1 MSPPANDRSFATW
14 RPSMAASC
22 GRFSRSANWSKARS
36 TKSRRVAA
44 TRVVTALCRT
54 ADSIPPPCFPGV
66 RPAERACARWA
77 WTSATASAASPS
89 STAVCGRRAPMW
101 SGCTNRC
108 CTPSINWNKPC
119 ACRRPPPP
127 ARAHRGRVVEIRYRQ
142 SPQDAELFLQAL
154 RALPVESWWEDWM
167 RHADRL
173 LEDPELVN
181 IVHQVQLKRWPK
193 SRTRGRLSTPT
204 EVVLR
209 LMVLKH
215 IRNWSYGVLAREV
228 RANLVYRQF
237 TRLGHHR
244 MPHAKTLGKLGLL
257 LGPTVV
263 QQLHQR
269 VVAQAQA
276 EKVIR
281 GNKLRVDTTVVETN
295 IHYPTDSVLLGDG
308 VRVLTRVM
316 RQINE
321 VVGDMGEKLRDRRR
335 SVGHRLIEIG
345 RASRGRGPQVQKKL
359 EQGYRKLLGSTG
371 QVMAQAKRFS
381 QEIVKGVKR
390 SADVLQQAA
399 LEGMKKEI
407 DTMLPRVQQVVSQTR
422 ARIIHGVTNSAG
434 KIVSLF
440 EHTSEIIRKGKPGKP
455 TEFGK
460 MIKVQEAENQ
470 IIVAFEVYDK
480 RPADSALLIPAIEQ
494 HQQRLGV
501 VPRVAAGDAG
511 FSPPQTKR

>member
-1 MSPPANDRSFATW
+1 MPPPANDRSFVTW
-14 RPSMAASC
+14 RQSMAASC
-22 GRFSRSANWSKARS
+22 GKFSRSANWSRARS
-36 TKSRRVAA
+36 IKSRRVAA
-44 TRVVTALCRT
+44 IRVATALLR
-54 ADSIPPPCFPGV
+54 AANSIRPRCFPGA

-77 WTSATASAASPS
+77 WISAPASAACPS
-89 STAVCGRRAPMW
+89 STAVCGRPAPMW
-101 SGCTNRC
+101 FGCTHRC

-119 ACRRPPPP
+119 ACLRPLPLADHAPP
-127 ARAHRGRVVEIRYRQ
+127 ARAPRGRVVEIRYRQ
-142 SPQDAELFLQAL
+142 SQQDAELFAQAL
-154 RALPVESWWEDWM
+154 LALPVESWWEDWM

-173 LEDPELVN
+173 LADPELVN
-181 IVHQVQLKRWPK
+181 IVHQVLLKRRPK
-193 SRTRGRLSTPT
+193 SRTRGRLSTPA
-204 EVVLR
+204 EV
-209 LMVLKH
+209 
-215 IRNWSYGVLAREV
+215 
-228 RANLVYRQF
+228 
-237 TRLGHHR
+237 
-244 MPHAKTLGKLGLL
+244 
-257 LGPTVV
+257 
-263 QQLHQR
+263 
-269 VVAQAQA
+269 
-276 EKVIR
+276 VIR
-281 GNKLRVDTTVVETN
+281 GNRLRVDTTVVETN

-359 EQGYRKLLGSTG
+359 EQGYRQLLGSTG
-371 QVMAQAKRFS
+371 QVVAQAKRFS

-399 LEGMKKEI
+399 LEGMKKEL

-422 ARIIHGVTNSAG
+422 ARIIQGVTNSAG

-470 IIVAFEVYDK
+470 IIVAYEVYDK
-480 RPADSALLIPAIEQ
+480 RPADSALLVPAIEQ

-501 VPRVAAGDAG
+501 TPRVVAGDAG
-511 FSPPQTKR
+511 FFSAANETAAQKMGVAQVAVPSFG